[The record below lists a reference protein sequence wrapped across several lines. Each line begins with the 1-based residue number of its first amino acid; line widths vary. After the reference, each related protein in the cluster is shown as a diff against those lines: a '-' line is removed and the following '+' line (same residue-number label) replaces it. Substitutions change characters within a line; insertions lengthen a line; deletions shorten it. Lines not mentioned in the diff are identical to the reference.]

1 RLGEPYIVV
10 VVVVLVVVVMTTPV
24 VEVVVVVGDAVVVVG
39 GRVVVVVLG
48 AVLVVVLVLVVV
60 VPAPNTA
67 CQASANAWPLWPGRA
82 TIDDVASSS
91 TRLLV
96 PAGAGRPTTALT
108 AASSDPS
115 PFGPHPVAP
124 GTANM
129 LSPCTAPLIT
139 IVANGPFGSGT
150 PFASKFSAL
159 NDAFVRSVFAG
170 IRRIGSTSEPM
181 KQLGPRSMFWPTR
194 WILHGMVMIGPP
206 SSIPAMKLK
215 FEGRRADWTEAVTV
229 TPPAVTV
236 AGSATSAPVG
246 DPTTVV
252 LPLISSRMTPTC
264 RLLFPVAVVV
274 VPIVMLPC
282 VEFEATQSASV
293 V

>member
-1 RLGEPYIVV
+1 MRSPASATRSSFTGCSPECTTPPDGAAVRGRRLGRGSGLAVLRCHSRRSGAAARKARLGEPYIVV

-24 VEVVVVVGDAVVVVG
+24 VEVVVVVGAAVVVVG
-39 GRVVVVVLG
+39 GAVVVVVLG

-108 AASSDPS
+108 AASSEPS

-124 GTANM
+124 GTANV

-139 IVANGPFGSGT
+139 IVANWPFGSGT

-159 NDAFVRSVFAG
+159 NDAFDRSVFAG

-181 KQLGPRSMFWPTR
+181 KQLGPRSTF
-194 WILHGMVMIGPP
+194 
-206 SSIPAMKLK
+206 
-215 FEGRRADWTEAVTV
+215 
-229 TPPAVTV
+229 
-236 AGSATSAPVG
+236 
-246 DPTTVV
+246 
-252 LPLISSRMTPTC
+252 
-264 RLLFPVAVVV
+264 
-274 VPIVMLPC
+274 
-282 VEFEATQSASV
+282 
-293 V
+293 